1 MPPFHC
7 KKLLWPPANHAVALL
22 VSHNQP
28 NIHSDTPLPLM
39 NIKAF
44 AEQTGVSAHTL
55 RYYEKIGLLQVQRN
69 QSGHRVFSDKDL
81 EWITFIL
88 RLKDTGMPL
97 QHIIEYAE
105 FRAQGD
111 STMAERQQ
119 LLQQHR
125 DILQARIARELEH
138 LQVLDN
144 KIGYYRQLTGKV

>member
-1 MPPFHC
+1 
-7 KKLLWPPANHAVALL
+7 
-22 VSHNQP
+22 
-28 NIHSDTPLPLM
+28 M

-69 QSGHRVFSDKDL
+69 QSGHRVFSNKDL

-97 QHIIEYAE
+97 QHIIKYAE
-105 FRAQGD
+105 FRTQGD

-138 LQVLDN
+138 LQILDN